1 MWAIFIFE
9 CLVVAEFGFCRCVRV
24 FWGLKLVL
32 FFTPILVGFWGL
44 WGSVGDSKE
53 EIMLFLSQKG

>member
-1 MWAIFIFE
+1 M
-9 CLVVAEFGFCRCVRV
+9 VAGLGFCRCVRV
-24 FWGLKLVL
+24 FCGSKLPL
-32 FFTPILVGFWGL
+32 FFLPLFRCGFWGL